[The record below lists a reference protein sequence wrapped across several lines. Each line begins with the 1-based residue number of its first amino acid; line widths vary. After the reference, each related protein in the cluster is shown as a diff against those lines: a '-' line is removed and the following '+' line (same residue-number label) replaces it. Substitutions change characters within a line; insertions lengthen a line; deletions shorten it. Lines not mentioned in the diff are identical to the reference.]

1 MDEVIRLAPLYMQRV
16 WGGRKLETVYGRE
29 LPDSAKP
36 YGESW
41 EVVDREGEQ
50 SVVAGGRFEGLTL
63 NDLWNGHR
71 AEVFGEGFVDSERF
85 PLLVKI
91 LDAQDDLS
99 IQVHPPAEV
108 AGELGGEA
116 KTEMWYVASA
126 EPGAALYVGLR
137 EGVDREEFERG
148 IAAGTTADQVHRIEP
163 KAGEFIFIPSGR
175 LHAIGAGLVIYE
187 IQENSDT
194 TYRVFDWNR
203 VGLDGVPRDLHVA
216 ESLKCI
222 DFADIEP
229 EMGAATGD
237 VLVDCPLFVVQRWD
251 LGAGEGREANS
262 GGRFAIVS
270 VIEGEVRCRSQAF
283 TKGDF
288 FIVPANA
295 KDAELRS
302 DDGATV
308 LRTTIPKAGSKA

>member
-1 MDEVIRLAPLYMQRV
+1 MADLIKLVPLYMQRV
-16 WGGRKLETVYGRE
+16 WGGRNLETVYGRE
-29 LPDSAKP
+29 LPDRAAP

-41 EVVDREGEQ
+41 EVVDRQGEQ
-50 SVVAGGRFEGLTL
+50 SVVAGGEFDGLTL
-63 NDLWNGHR
+63 NELWSEHR
-71 AEVFGEGFVDSERF
+71 PEVFGEGMPDSERF

-99 IQVHPPAEV
+99 IQVHPPANV

-137 EGVDREEFERG
+137 AGVSREKFERG
-148 IAAGTTADQVHRIEP
+148 IAEGATADQVHRIEP
-163 KAGEFIFIPSGR
+163 KAGDFIFIPSGR

-203 VGLDGVPRDLHVA
+203 VGLDGVPRDLHVS
-216 ESLKCI
+216 ESLRCI
-222 DFADIEP
+222 DFDDVEP
-229 EMGAATGD
+229 EMGVANGEI
-237 VLVDCPLFVVQRWD
+237 LVECPLFAVERWS
-251 LGAGEGREANS
+251 LAAGDRRAAVSDN
-262 GGRFAIVS
+262 RFAIVS
-270 VIEGEVRCRSQAF
+270 VIEGELRCGTRAF

-295 KDAELRS
+295 RDAEIRS
-302 DDGATV
+302 DEGATV
-308 LRTTIPKAGSKA
+308 LRTTIPKAD